1 MRDGGEVG
9 RAPFI
14 KVGNELEREVGQLV
28 TVCGQDEG
36 ARGRQSQRCPVEC
49 PEHSAARCHAVLGAA
64 GKAAPNPV
72 PEGALLLCLASPW
85 IALDQV
91 SSDAL
96 AAFGAV
102 GVPKKLLGLK

>member
-1 MRDGGEVG
+1 M
-9 RAPFI
+9 
-14 KVGNELEREVGQLV
+14 
-28 TVCGQDEG
+28 
-36 ARGRQSQRCPVEC
+36 
-49 PEHSAARCHAVLGAA
+49 LGAA

>member
-14 KVGNELEREVGQLV
+14 KVGNELEREVRQLV

-49 PEHSAARCHAVLGAA
+49 PEHSAA
-64 GKAAPNPV
+64 
-72 PEGALLLCLASPW
+72 
-85 IALDQV
+85 
-91 SSDAL
+91 
-96 AAFGAV
+96 
-102 GVPKKLLGLK
+102 